1 MTTLRGIAGVL
12 PCFIEGRKVRLEL
25 ALGEDGEV
33 YPISPQLVDI
43 VEAYEAGLALGLE
56 KTDLI
61 AGNDCLL
68 WYLSYGLPLN
78 IICRRSAL
86 DPVILHESAALWLNE
101 APFCRV
107 EARFSQTPQECQL
120 TKEAQLFLRNHFA
133 GLPIPKNPLHRAL
146 SVALELQGKK
156 KFLKHIG
163 RSGVFWL
170 KAFETVIDM
179 GIQIERGKT
188 EHIGAA
194 ALKVSQLM
202 EDSIANRPEY
212 IFHAKQTKRA
222 VRENQIKEALKI
234 IDEHDAWDV
243 DIDVD

>member
-12 PCFIEGRKVRLEL
+12 PCFIEGRKVRFEL

-33 YPISPQLVDI
+33 YAISPALIDMVD
-43 VEAYEAGLALGLE
+43 AYESGLALGLE

-68 WYLSYGLPLN
+68 KYLSFGLPLI

-86 DPVILHESAALWLNE
+86 DPVILHESAALWLGE

-120 TKEAQLFLRNHFA
+120 TKEAQLFLRNYFA

-146 SVALELQGKK
+146 AVALELQGKK

-163 RSGVFWL
+163 RSGVLWL
-170 KAFETVIDM
+170 KAFEAVVDM
-179 GIQIERGKT
+179 GIQIERGRT
-188 EHIGAA
+188 AQVGAA

-202 EDSIANRPEY
+202 ENSMATRPEY
-212 IFHAKQTKRA
+212 IFQAKQTKRA
-222 VRENQIKEALKI
+222 VREKQIKDALKM